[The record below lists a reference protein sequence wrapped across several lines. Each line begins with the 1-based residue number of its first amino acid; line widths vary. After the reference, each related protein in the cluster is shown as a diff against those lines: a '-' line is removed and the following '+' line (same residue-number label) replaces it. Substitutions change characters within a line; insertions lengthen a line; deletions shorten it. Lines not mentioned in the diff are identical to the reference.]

1 MIPDMKPTVSRSRGF
16 TLIELL
22 VVIAIIAILIGLL
35 LPAVQKVREA
45 AARMKCSNNLKQI
58 ALALHSHHDAYSNL
72 PPGQWNTNG
81 ANVTYYNRGCWVPH
95 VWSFM
100 EQDSAF
106 RDYKTYMDAGG
117 SADSYPNAKRVF
129 TGFVCPSDP
138 FGGKIVTAASF
149 PNQGFHGNYVA
160 CAATTVFNPAGDS
173 TGTKRDGIMYAQSKT
188 RFADVTDGLS
198 NTLLLSEL
206 NVVAD
211 TTSHDIRGR
220 YFNSYDGNCLFST
233 LNPPNT
239 NVADVDVNC
248 INVPGRAPCTVSGSN
263 SVQHARSSHTGGV
276 NATLGDGSVRFIPN
290 GVDPTV
296 YLGLGSRAG
305 GEVAGSY

>member
-1 MIPDMKPTVSRSRGF
+1 MRTADSRSRGF

-58 ALALHSHHDAYSNL
+58 GLALHGHHDAYAYL

-81 ANVTYYNRGCWVPH
+81 ANVPYYNRGCWMPH
-95 VWSFM
+95 TLPFM
-100 EQDSAF
+100 EQNSAYV
-106 RDYKTYMDAGG
+106 DYKTYMDGGG

-129 TGFVCPSDP
+129 TNFCCPSDP
-138 FGGKIVTAASF
+138 VSPKTVTAASF

-160 CAATTVFNPAGDS
+160 CAATTIFNPS
-173 TGTKRDGIMYAQSKT
+173 TDTTGLKRDGIMYAQSKT
-188 RFADVTDGLS
+188 KFGEVTDGLS
-198 NTLLLSEL
+198 NTLLLSEIIL
-206 NVVAD
+206 VAD

-233 LNPPNT
+233 IAPPNT
-239 NVADVDVNC
+239 SVVDVDVNC
-248 INVPGRAPCTVSGSN
+248 INVPGRAPCTVSTSN
-263 SVQHARSSHTGGV
+263 SVQHARSNHTGGV

-290 GVDPTV
+290 GIDPTV

-305 GEVAGSY
+305 GEPSGNY